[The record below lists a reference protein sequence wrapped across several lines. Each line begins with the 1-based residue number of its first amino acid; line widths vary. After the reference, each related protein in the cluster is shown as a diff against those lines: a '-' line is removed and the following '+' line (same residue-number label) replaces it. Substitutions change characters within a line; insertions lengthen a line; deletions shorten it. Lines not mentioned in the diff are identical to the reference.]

1 MCEPIEYKNFSSE
14 VQNYDCLISKYN
26 VYFGVFSSLFKLANL
41 KLEDFIRHRNL
52 IIYGGTAIDYALR
65 LKGEQIYPD
74 EDLPYADYDVF
85 SSNHQKDAY
94 DYAELLFSEKEEY
107 KETRA
112 INALNIYTIKVGIG
126 FNNFVLDCAYKPKDM
141 LSKIPTLE
149 YQGMKIVHPHF
160 QYLDMHRALSIP
172 YEGAPREV
180 IFHRWKKD
188 ITRFN
193 KLFNKYPICA
203 EKSINAA
210 GLKNQNIGELT
221 TKYLKSVENKV
232 PKWLLDVFHNSTEIV
247 AANGFLAYSIFYDD
261 FKKKYPNKKIKA
273 PESSIYMKNG
283 DLYYSANI
291 QEKLT

>member
-1 MCEPIEYKNFSSE
+1 MKWWINDSIWNF
-14 VQNYDCLISKYN
+14 K
-26 VYFGVFSSLFKLANL
+26 FARGGATNL

-172 YEGAPREV
+172 YEGALSS
-180 IFHRWKKD
+180 F
-188 ITRFN
+188 
-193 KLFNKYPICA
+193 
-203 EKSINAA
+203 
-210 GLKNQNIGELT
+210 
-221 TKYLKSVENKV
+221 
-232 PKWLLDVFHNSTEIV
+232 LDTLMLID
-247 AANGFLAYSIFYDD
+247 G
-261 FKKKYPNKKIKA
+261 KKI
-273 PESSIYMKNG
+273 
-283 DLYYSANI
+283 
-291 QEKLT
+291 